1 MDGSGLNPIDPS
13 WSPEPTR
20 LQAALRGARETPL
33 VPPFILFSTF
43 VGFGA
48 LTNATGFSAL
58 DTFFMSAFVFAL
70 PGQVVLVDQMAR
82 GASVLTAAI
91 AVAATGVRLL
101 PMTVSILP
109 MIRDRRAPKW
119 MEFVLAY
126 YCAVTVWVETMRR
139 APGVPKHLR
148 APYALGVAGLML
160 VASNAGALLG
170 FGLAS
175 GVPPSIGAALLFMT
189 PIYFLL
195 SMLGSARSA
204 QSLVPIALGLVLGP
218 IFHLLTPDLDL
229 ILTGLVG
236 GSISCALTRYGL
248 KGSRKS

>member
-109 MIRDRRAPKW
+109 MIRDRRVPKW

-175 GVPPSIGAALLFMT
+175 GVPQEHRRRTLVHDADLFSPLHARQRAIGAEPCAHC
-189 PIYFLL
+189 
-195 SMLGSARSA
+195 ARPRA
-204 QSLVPIALGLVLGP
+204 G
-218 IFHLLTPDLDL
+218 PDLPSPDARPRPHSDWPRRRL
-229 ILTGLVG
+229 DQL
-236 GSISCALTRYGL
+236 R
-248 KGSRKS
+248 R